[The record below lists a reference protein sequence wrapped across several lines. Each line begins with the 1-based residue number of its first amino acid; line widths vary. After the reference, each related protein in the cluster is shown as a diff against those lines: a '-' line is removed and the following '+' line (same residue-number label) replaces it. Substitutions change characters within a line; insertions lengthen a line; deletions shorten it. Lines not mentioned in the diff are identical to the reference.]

1 MELYYSPM
9 ACSLAAHIVMREAG
23 LDATRTN
30 VTLSSKKTAAGD
42 DYFAVNRKGQVPALR
57 LTDGSLLTEN
67 GAVLQYLADQR
78 PAAGLLPPS
87 GTRERYAVL
96 EWVSYFGTEVHKA
109 CLWPI
114 FNPEAP
120 AESKAW
126 ARKLLDDKLAYVAEQ
141 VGTNP
146 FVVGDRFTI
155 ADAYLAWIA
164 NLCALAR
171 LPLPAP
177 LEDYRKRMAERPA
190 VKEAVGIERA
200 EAMAARG

>member
-57 LTDGSLLTEN
+57 LEDGSLLTEN

-78 PAAGLLPPS
+78 QDAGLLPPV
-87 GTRERYAVL
+87 GTRDRYAVL
-96 EWVSYFGTEVHKA
+96 EWTSYFGTEVHKA

-126 ARKLLDDKLAYVAEQ
+126 ARKILDGKLAYVAEQ
-141 VGTNP
+141 VGTKP
-146 FVVGDRFTI
+146 FVVGNRFTI
-155 ADAYLAWIA
+155 ADAYLAWIT
-164 NLCALAR
+164 NLCVLAR
-171 LPLPAP
+171 LPLPAS
-177 LEDYRKRMAERPA
+177 LEAYRARMDERPT
-190 VKEAVGIERA
+190 VKEAVAMERA
-200 EAMAARG
+200 EVMARG